1 MTQKNRNYVTREE
14 LLEKEIQIQKEIMSF
29 YDKNSQK
36 IDTVDE
42 KVDDLKDLVLP
53 LVESSKATANNT
65 EKIATSL
72 DIFINKQTETNGDLY
87 SKISNH
93 RAVLAE
99 RKGMAEAK
107 KNNLDDREEQAEM
120 KNSTKGLIIGGVLGI
135 ILALIEIAPAITSIL
150 FQ

>member
-1 MTQKNRNYVTREE
+1 MTQENKNYVTREE
-14 LLEKEIQIQKEIMSF
+14 LLEKEMQIQREMMVF

-36 IDTVDE
+36 IDTVDG

-93 RAVLAE
+93 RAILAE
-99 RKGMAEAK
+99 RKGIVEAK
-107 KNNLDDREEQAEM
+107 ERSKDEREESKEM
-120 KNSTKGLIIGGVLGI
+120 KNSTKGLVITGVVGI
-135 ILALIEIAPAITSIL
+135 TLALIEIAPAIASIL